1 MTASTHVGG
10 TCAVLTCEK
19 IILLSSRHYCDE
31 HSALEPTAASRDP
44 SATNMAKG
52 FQPSNRSFVAKRGRG
67 KFMFTPSRHFSRQDP
82 PSQDASS
89 PDTSAPVTQSPKAN
103 EQEAPPSSLVRDN
116 SIDTNDISL
125 HLRLERNGTSHV
137 GSTPNSAQIKAA
149 QDVAKADKGSS
160 ASQVNSHTVSNPKT
174 RLEMELQA
182 ETEEVINQP
191 LGLDSATKKLSSCSN
206 IGSETLPTEDLKM
219 DAHQNGQSVHATDG
233 QHLAG
238 TAQAASEGAPSNE
251 GFKKTEPSLGLDS
264 QPRVPSTA
272 PVNRMQFT
280 SEDGV
285 KFKSSPRTSKPKKD
299 NTQKHLEHHYP
310 ETRTSSKAKLLSTPT
325 KRSAPLTSKGLPV
338 RKQQFQGS
346 LPEVSAEIDD
356 EVNMADVS
364 DIDGEAKPAKS
375 VPLSFRAKAEAR
387 KKRLLVE
394 FDSEAF
400 DSLIYRQS
408 SLQPP
413 PYVTVSSRIVKYNPV
428 FGDQKPL
435 YLPVNPAIHHMHK
448 RSRSWYRKKC
458 DEIRRRPKRKE
469 WFGKVVERQRW
480 LQALEMKQQEKIKQ
494 AQQDGT
500 TPPYRP
506 PKPRGVKRILDFGD
520 LPEEELPEYVRSNP
534 AWLKACAWFRECE
547 DKATARQRHVNNKT
561 KETESY
567 FQSLNA

>member
-1 MTASTHVGG
+1 MAASTHVGG

-31 HSALEPTAASRDP
+31 HSALEPTAASRDSP
-44 SATNMAKG
+44 VTNMAKG
-52 FQPSNRSFVAKRGRG
+52 FRPSNRNFVAKRGRG
-67 KFMFTPSRHFSRQDP
+67 KFVFTPSRHFSRHDP
-82 PSQDASS
+82 PSRDTSS
-89 PDTSAPVTQSPKAN
+89 PDTSAPMTQSPEAN
-103 EQEAPPSSLVRDN
+103 EREASAPSLVQDR
-116 SIDTNDISL
+116 SIDNDRNL
-125 HLRLERNGTSHV
+125 HPQPERNGTSHV
-137 GSTPNSAQIKAA
+137 GLTPDSAQIKAV

-160 ASQVNSHTVSNPKT
+160 TNQVNSHTVTNMGTPLAMNL
-174 RLEMELQA
+174 RA
-182 ETEEVINQP
+182 GTEEAINQP
-191 LGLDSATKKLSSCSN
+191 LGLDRATKKLSSCSN
-206 IGSETLPTEDLKM
+206 IGSATHPTENTKI
-219 DAHQNGQSVHATDG
+219 DAHQNGQSIDASDS
-233 QHLAG
+233 QHLTR
-238 TAQAASEGAPSNE
+238 TAQVSPKFPSNE
-251 GFKKTEPSLGLDS
+251 GFKNTEPSLGLDS
-264 QPRVPSTA
+264 QSCASSTA
-272 PVNRMQFT
+272 PVNHMQLT

-285 KFKSSPRTSKPKKD
+285 KFRSSPRTSKSKKD
-299 NTQKHLEHHYP
+299 NAQKNSDHPHP

-325 KRSAPLTSKGLPV
+325 KRSAPMTSKELPV
-338 RKQQFQGS
+338 RKQDFQGS
-346 LPEVSAEIDD
+346 LPEVSAEMDD

-364 DIDGEAKPAKS
+364 DIDEEAKPTKPVS
-375 VPLSFRAKAEAR
+375 LSPRAKAEAR

-413 PYVTVSSRIVKYNPV
+413 PHVTVSSRMVKYHPLY
-428 FGDQKPL
+428 GDQKPL

-448 RSRSWYRKKC
+448 RSRAWYRKKC
-458 DEIRRRPKRKE
+458 DEIRRRPKRKQ

-480 LQALEMKQQEKIKQ
+480 LQALEVKKQEKIKQ

-500 TPPYRP
+500 TPPYIP
-506 PKPRGVKRILDFGD
+506 PEPRGVKRILDFGD

>member
-31 HSALEPTAASRDP
+31 HSALEPTVANRDP

-52 FQPSNRSFVAKRGRG
+52 FRPSNRTFVAKRGRG
-67 KFMFTPSRHFSRQDP
+67 KFMFTPSRHFPRQDP

-89 PDTSAPVTQSPKAN
+89 PDTSAPVTQSSKAN
-103 EQEAPPSSLVRDN
+103 EQEAPPWYLVRDK
-116 SIDTNDISL
+116 SIDTNDRSH
-125 HLRLERNGTSHV
+125 HLRQEKNGASHV
-137 GSTPNSAQIKAA
+137 GPTPNSAQIKVT
-149 QDVAKADKGSS
+149 QDVAKADKGPS
-160 ASQVNSHTVSNPKT
+160 AGQVKSHTIPNTKT
-174 RLEMELQA
+174 RSGMELQA
-182 ETEEVINQP
+182 ETEKAINEL
-191 LGLDSATKKLSSCSN
+191 LGPVFLRQKRTYSSN

-219 DAHQNGQSVHATDG
+219 DAHQNGQTVHATNS

-238 TAQAASEGAPSNE
+238 TAQATSEGAPSNE
-251 GFKKTEPSLGLDS
+251 GLKKAEPSPGLRS
-264 QPRVPSTA
+264 QPRVPSTT
-272 PVNRMQFT
+272 PVNHMQFI

-285 KFKSSPRTSKPKKD
+285 KFKSSPRTTKPKKD
-299 NTQKHLEHHYP
+299 NIQKHSEHHYP
-310 ETRTSSKAKLLSTPT
+310 ETRTSSMAKLSSTPT
-325 KRSAPLTSKGLPV
+325 KGSAPLTSKGLPV
-338 RKQQFQGS
+338 RKRHFQDS
-346 LPEVSAEIDD
+346 LPEVGAEVDD

-364 DIDGEAKPAKS
+364 DIDEEPKPAKPL
-375 VPLSFRAKAEAR
+375 PLSFRAKAEAR

-408 SLQPP
+408 SQQPP

-448 RSRSWYRKKC
+448 RSRAWYKKKC

-506 PKPRGVKRILDFGD
+506 PEPRGVKRILDFGD

>member
-1 MTASTHVGG
+1 
-10 TCAVLTCEK
+10 
-19 IILLSSRHYCDE
+19 
-31 HSALEPTAASRDP
+31 
-44 SATNMAKG
+44 MAKG
-52 FQPSNRSFVAKRGRG
+52 FRPSNRTFVAKRGRG
-67 KFMFTPSRHFSRQDP
+67 KFVFTPSRQYSKHDSPSR
-82 PSQDASS
+82 DASS
-89 PDTSAPVTQSPKAN
+89 PDNSAPVTQSPKAN
-103 EQEAPPSSLVRDN
+103 EQEDLPSSLVQDK
-116 SIDTNDISL
+116 SINADGRNL
-125 HLRLERNGTSHV
+125 HPGSEKSETSQV
-137 GSTPNSAQIKAA
+137 GLTPDSAQIKAT

-160 ASQVNSHTVSNPKT
+160 INQVNSHTVSNTKT
-174 RLEMELQA
+174 PLAMDLQA

-191 LGLDSATKKLSSCSN
+191 LGLDRASKKQSSCSN
-206 IGSETLPTEDLKM
+206 IGAATHPTENLKM
-219 DAHQNGQSVHATDG
+219 GARQNGQSVHATDS
-233 QHLAG
+233 QHLAE
-238 TAQAASEGAPSNE
+238 TAQAASEGSLSNE
-251 GFKKTEPSLGLDS
+251 GFKKTEPSQSLDS
-264 QPRVPSTA
+264 QSRVSSTA
-272 PVNRMQFT
+272 PVTHMQFT

-285 KFKSSPRTSKPKKD
+285 KFRSSPRTSKPKED
-299 NTQKHLEHHYP
+299 ITQKNPEHHYS
-310 ETRTSSKAKLLSTPT
+310 ETRTSLKAKLLSTPT
-325 KRSAPLTSKGLPV
+325 KRSAPPTSKGLPV
-338 RKQQFQGS
+338 RKQHFQSS
-346 LPEVSAEIDD
+346 LPEASAEIDD

-364 DIDGEAKPAKS
+364 DIDEEAKPAKP
-375 VPLSFRAKAEAR
+375 VPLSSRAKAEAR

-413 PYVTVSSRIVKYNPV
+413 PHVTVSSRIVKYRPV
-428 FGDQKPL
+428 YGDQKPL

-448 RSRSWYRKKC
+448 RSRAWYRKKC

-480 LQALEMKQQEKIKQ
+480 LQALEVKKQEKIKQ

-500 TPPYRP
+500 TPPYIP
-506 PKPRGVKRILDFGD
+506 PEPRGVKRILDFGD

>member
-10 TCAVLTCEK
+10 TCAVLTCER

-31 HSALEPTAASRDP
+31 HSSLEPTAASRDS

-52 FQPSNRSFVAKRGRG
+52 FRPANRNFVAKRGRG
-67 KFMFTPSRHFSRQDP
+67 KFVFTPSRHFSRHDA
-82 PSQDASS
+82 PSQGASS
-89 PDTSAPVTQSPKAN
+89 PDTSAPVTQSPKTN
-103 EQEAPPSSLVRDN
+103 ERDAPPWSLVQDK
-116 SIDTNDISL
+116 SIDTNDRNLQSGP
-125 HLRLERNGTSHV
+125 ENGTSHV
-137 GSTPNSAQIKAA
+137 ASTPEFAQIKAA
-149 QDVAKADKGSS
+149 QDLAKADKGSS
-160 ASQVNSHTVSNPKT
+160 TNQVNSHTVTNIRTP
-174 RLEMELQA
+174 LAMDLQA
-182 ETEEVINQP
+182 GTEEVINQP
-191 LGLDSATKKLSSCSN
+191 LGLDRATKKLSSCSD
-206 IGSETLPTEDLKM
+206 IGSATHPTENPKM
-219 DAHQNGQSVHATDG
+219 DTRQNGQFVDATDS

-238 TAQAASEGAPSNE
+238 TAQAASEGSPSNQ

-264 QPRVPSTA
+264 QSPVPSTA
-272 PVNRMQFT
+272 PVNHMQFT
-280 SEDGV
+280 PEDGV
-285 KFKSSPRTSKPKKD
+285 KFRSSPRTSKPKKD
-299 NTQKHLEHHYP
+299 NTQKSSEHHYP

-325 KRSAPLTSKGLPV
+325 KRSAPLTSKELPV
-338 RKQQFQGS
+338 RKQNFQGS
-346 LPEVSAEIDD
+346 LPEFSAGIDD

-364 DIDGEAKPAKS
+364 DIDEEAKPAKP
-375 VPLSFRAKAEAR
+375 VPLSSRAKAEAR

-413 PYVTVSSRIVKYNPV
+413 PHVTISSRIVKYRPV
-428 FGDQKPL
+428 YGDQKPL

-448 RSRSWYRKKC
+448 RSRAWYRQKC
-458 DEIRRRPKRKE
+458 DEIRGRPKRKE

-480 LQALEMKQQEKIKQ
+480 LQALEVKKQQKMKQ

-500 TPPYRP
+500 TPPYIP
-506 PKPRGVKRILDFGD
+506 PEPRGVKRILDFGD

-547 DKATARQRHVNNKT
+547 DKATVRQRHVNNKT